1 MKQRFSFF
9 SVLYLF
15 IIEFIIYFVLL
26 CLCWFRTGL
35 LFVLICFLWG
45 YYDVRKNV
53 TRFYIKKN
61 RFITYK
67 RLKIQGQKLTMR
79 QEIMFS
85 LYWYCS
91 SSAFLKKFACG
102 TFLIL
107 FLVFLIWNFYVLF
120 QNFIFLCILVSEFKR
135 EGESPKIKQQKREKP
150 SKKRETIKKERK
162 RLVTQILW
170 EKSQIWYYCISLDER
185 SIIEVFLNFYIV
197 EKSR

>member
-1 MKQRFSFF
+1 MGISWCKKKCYSI
-9 SVLYLF
+9 LH
-15 IIEFIIYFVLL
+15 
-26 CLCWFRTGL
+26 
-35 LFVLICFLWG
+35 
-45 YYDVRKNV
+45 
-53 TRFYIKKN
+53 KKN
-61 RFITYK
+61 WFITYK
-67 RLKIQGQKLTMR
+67 KLKIQGKKLTMR

-170 EKSQIWYYCISLDER
+170 EKKPNLILLYFSWWEKYHWGVFKFLYCR
-185 SIIEVFLNFYIV
+185 
-197 EKSR
+197 KK